1 MKIFPV
7 WRKNM
12 PYHNANTTAHAAM
25 RHRND
30 MKYGPEALS
39 ADTKYTTE
47 YESLLHS
54 MGEEFLLPR
63 GKVLRENHIYYLQEG
78 RCALC
83 VYGQCG
89 ETSTLIYF
97 EPGRLLNFLPS
108 LSRLYPLHPMT
119 RRRSVPRKFFAVR
132 ALTNCRFLRVRH
144 EIFIKAFADS
154 LPLHSLMV
162 RSLTENILNLLTHAF
177 NSPLLPAGQRICR
190 LLADIMD
197 DQPPHALPR
206 YMTYPEISTHLSI
219 HPITV
224 AKIFKTLREKR
235 IIRKKDAGLTVPMS
249 TGCTASL
256 EAWKN

>member
-1 MKIFPV
+1 MK
-7 WRKNM
+7 
-12 PYHNANTTAHAAM
+12 
-25 RHRND
+25 ND
-30 MKYGPEALS
+30 PDALS
-39 ADTKYTTE
+39 ADTRFTME

-54 MGEEFLLPR
+54 MGEDFLLPR
-63 GKVLRENHIYYLQEG
+63 GKILRENHIYYLREG

-83 VYGQCG
+83 AYGQCG

-119 RRRSVPRKFFAVR
+119 RRRGVPRKFFAVR
-132 ALTNCRFLRVRH
+132 ALTNCRFLCVRH
-144 EIFIKAFADS
+144 ETFMEAFAGS

-162 RSLTENILNLLTHAF
+162 RSLTENMLNLLTYAF

-190 LLADIMD
+190 LLADVMD

-206 YMTYPEISTHLSI
+206 HMTYPEISTHLSI

-224 AKIFKTLREKR
+224 AKVFKALREKG
-235 IIRKKDAGLTVPMS
+235 IVRKKDAGLTVADVDRLHRIA
-249 TGCTASL
+249 GGL
-256 EAWKN
+256 EELTYTRLRKK